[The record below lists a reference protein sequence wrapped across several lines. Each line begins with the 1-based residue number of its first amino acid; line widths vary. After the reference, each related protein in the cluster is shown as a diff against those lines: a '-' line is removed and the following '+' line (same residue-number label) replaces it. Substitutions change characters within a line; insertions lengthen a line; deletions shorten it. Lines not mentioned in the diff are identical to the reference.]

1 MRFFKF
7 YFVSFNLLFQMFL
20 WGQTSDRPWSLSAYS
35 NIINLVEDNTEKGSN
50 FGGPALSL
58 SRSIAGGLSIGSQ
71 ISFGKVYNFN
81 TTLDY
86 TSLDGFLKFNL
97 ANSKSF
103 QPYLISGYGFS
114 LFSEGQDK
122 PGFFPSTETS
132 RTYFGGLGF
141 QFPMSDHFSLSVQST
156 YRQMNENDG
165 FDHLQHFLGLN
176 YNFGGSDRDKDGVPD
191 KKDECPDTPGLKE
204 YKGCPDTDGDTIIDK
219 EDKCPEVFGSP
230 EFQGCKDSDGDG
242 IPDPDD
248 LCPEIAGSTEFEGC
262 PDTDGDG
269 IPDPKDECIS
279 EKGPIENKGCP
290 WPDKDQDGVPDHEDL
305 CPDENG
311 TLENKG
317 CPELSQEIVKT
328 LNEYGSKIFFPAN
341 STQIIGKKTREV
353 LDQIKTLLD
362 ENPNG
367 AIVIEGYSSSDGPE
381 TYNQALSIKRAEA
394 VLQYLI
400 GLGVP
405 ADRLEVEGYGE
416 SNPLGDNSEAEGR
429 AINRRVQFKPKRN

>member
-1 MRFFKF
+1 MKFFKF
-7 YFVSFNLLFQMFL
+7 YFVVFNLLFQTL
-20 WGQTSDRPWSLSAYS
+20 LIGQTEDRPWSFSVYS
-35 NIINLVEDNTEKGSN
+35 NIINLAEENTEKGFN

-58 SRSIAGGLSIGSQ
+58 NRSIAGGLSVGSQ
-71 ISFGKVYNFN
+71 ISFGAVDNFN
-81 TTLDY
+81 TVLDY

-97 ANSKSF
+97 LNSKSIS
-103 QPYLISGYGFS
+103 PYLISGYGFS
-114 LFSEGQDK
+114 LFSDNQDK

-141 QFPMSDHFSLSVQST
+141 QFLLSDHFSFSVQST

-165 FDHLQHFLGLN
+165 YDHLQHFLGLN

-191 KKDECPDTPGLKE
+191 KKDACPDTPGLKE
-204 YKGCPDTDGDTIIDK
+204 YKGCPDTDGDGLIDK

-248 LCPEIAGSTEFEGC
+248 VCPEIMGRAELEGC

-269 IPDPKDECIS
+269 VADPKDECIS
-279 EKGPIENKGCP
+279 EIGPLENNGCP

-317 CPELSQEIVKT
+317 CPELSQEIVQT
-328 LNEYGSKIFFPAN
+328 LNEYGSKIYFPAN
-341 STQIIGKKTREV
+341 SFEIIGKKTRDV
-353 LDQIKTLLD
+353 LDQIKTLLA
-362 ENPNG
+362 ENPYGN
-367 AIVIEGYSSSDGPE
+367 ILIEGYSSSDGPE
-381 TYNQALSIKRAEA
+381 TYNTTLSIKRAEA
-394 VLQYLI
+394 VLQYLV

-405 ADRLEVEGYGE
+405 ENRLEVEGYGE
-416 SNPLGDNSEAEGR
+416 SSPIGDNSEPEGR
-429 AINRRVQFKPKRN
+429 ALNRRVQFKPKRN

>member
-1 MRFFKF
+1 
-7 YFVSFNLLFQMFL
+7 
-20 WGQTSDRPWSLSAYS
+20 
-35 NIINLVEDNTEKGSN
+35 
-50 FGGPALSL
+50 
-58 SRSIAGGLSIGSQ
+58 
-71 ISFGKVYNFN
+71 
-81 TTLDY
+81 
-86 TSLDGFLKFNL
+86 
-97 ANSKSF
+97 
-103 QPYLISGYGFS
+103 
-114 LFSEGQDK
+114 
-122 PGFFPSTETS
+122 
-132 RTYFGGLGF
+132 
-141 QFPMSDHFSLSVQST
+141 
-156 YRQMNENDG
+156 MNENDG

-311 TLENKG
+311 TLEKKG

-405 ADRLEVEGYGE
+405 TDRLEVEGYGE